1 MSARSS
7 VPTGEFSL
15 SLEVH
20 ALDGTTAELEL
31 RDPQLI
37 VAGFT
42 GRDPAV
48 VARHVDE
55 LAAIGVAPPSQ
66 VPTFIPLPNWLL
78 SAGAGRREVVSE
90 TTSGEVEPVLVELP
104 DGRRYVAVGS
114 DQTDRELERTSLQ
127 LSKLTCPKIVSRTVW
142 PFEEVAGRWDELC
155 VRSFLSDEDDAYQEG
170 TLAELLA
177 PLDLLARA
185 RALVAPERPLVLF
198 LGTVPLKTATFAY
211 DRRFTAVLRDP
222 FADRE
227 LRCTYE
233 VALAEGHRIVSAAGE
248 AT

>member
-1 MSARSS
+1 MS
-7 VPTGEFSL
+7 EFSL

-20 ALDGTTAELEL
+20 AHDCAVAELEL

-55 LAAIGVAPPSQ
+55 LAAIGVAPPTE

-78 SAGAGRREVVSE
+78 TVGDGRREVVSGA
-90 TTSGEVEPVLVELP
+90 TSGEVEPVLVELP
-104 DGRRYVAVGS
+104 DGSCYVAVGS
-114 DQTDRELERTSLQ
+114 DQTDRELECTSLQ
-127 LSKLTCPKIVSRTVW
+127 LGKLTCPKLVSRAVW
-142 PFEEVAGRWDELC
+142 PFDEVADRWDELR
-155 VRSFLSDEDDAYQEG
+155 VRSFLSDEDEAYQEG

-177 PLDLLARA
+177 PSDLLARA
-185 RALVAPERPLVLF
+185 RAIVAPERPLVLF
-198 LGTVPLKTATFAY
+198 LGTVPLKTATFAFEPH
-211 DRRFTAVLRDP
+211 FTAVLSDP
-222 FADRE
+222 FAGRE

-233 VALAEGHRIVSAAGE
+233 VAPAEGRRAVPVAGD